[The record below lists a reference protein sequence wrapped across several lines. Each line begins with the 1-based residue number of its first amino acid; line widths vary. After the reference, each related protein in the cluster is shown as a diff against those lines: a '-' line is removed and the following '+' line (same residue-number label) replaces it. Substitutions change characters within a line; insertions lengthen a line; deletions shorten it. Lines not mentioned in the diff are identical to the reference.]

1 MTQKLEKNHST
12 ISVSLHFIFCS
23 DVLLLSCSASQ
34 ELNLKKQCFSNC
46 SAWHDY
52 NMQSIM
58 HNMHPIIPF
67 IIIVSWLRARE
78 WISRRD
84 WPSAKTLA
92 QLVLLCSCLLQGKPW
107 QLVKSSSLFH
117 IFRAWGSN
125 NRRGAVSGSNL
136 RLCHFL
142 DNFLDV
148 FACAEYGCWCSEV
161 GVNQS
166 YLDHWV
172 SSSSSLPQCSAL
184 LCVTLHCILEYQY
197 STVLL

>member
-34 ELNLKKQCFSNC
+34 ELNLKEQCFANC
-46 SAWHDY
+46 SAWHDC

-84 WPSAKTLA
+84 WASALVAQKLYHSCSYFGLVYYNWYHLVVCSTFWGHGLPNFRGGGRIRIKFQIGPLFGRKARVCLCWIWVVVQWGWCESELSGPLGHQQHLLA
-92 QLVLLCSCLLQGKPW
+92 AMLCSTL
-107 QLVKSSSLFH
+107 H
-117 IFRAWGSN
+117 N
-125 NRRGAVSGSNL
+125 
-136 RLCHFL
+136 
-142 DNFLDV
+142 
-148 FACAEYGCWCSEV
+148 
-161 GVNQS
+161 
-166 YLDHWV
+166 
-172 SSSSSLPQCSAL
+172 SAL
-184 LCVTLHCILEYQY
+184 HF
-197 STVLL
+197 STSI